1 MDTYSVTPPNPITFE
16 NHWLTSVDPSTNNTF
31 TVFQQPNHNKNNNND
46 SSSSTIPILKTSSS
60 NNTTTSANETNHHQS
75 SAPSSSS
82 RKMRIKK
89 NREPIFVTESPQNAY
104 KKKSKRSNNNN
115 NGSDYKDSSNSSSSP
130 SSNFDDDEDMD
141 DQDQLTSMYTKGM
154 TAKERRQIRNKI
166 SARNFRVRRKEYI
179 NQLENKV
186 DEQEDEIDQL
196 KQENKKLQALN
207 GQLME
212 EIMQLKLQQQSS
224 NITPLPSELKPPSQN
239 ELPEQQAMAVTPI
252 SSTSSHSPPNF
263 MDSLL
268 DFNLFNSIDFN
279 NTNTNDNDTNANN
292 NNNTTYLA
300 HALIPSFDLSRVLDD
315 KLSQPPS
322 SIGNQHELM
331 NMYPLLA
338 PALASIVIKHTF
350 TLHYVAYLSESFP
363 YNHTPSFSNKNNK
376 EVMDILRPDDW
387 MNAMTL
393 GYRPQVSANAGDEDS
408 DDDEHSNGVTE
419 SIPSH
424 MLEHDMATKRLKE
437 KWNKKHGIC
446 DPERCKDVLWTHY
459 PHYVYFR
466 LRGYSHEEIMVK
478 YKECMEKKHLQQ
490 QQKRI
495 KNVVSCNKLELMK
508 AFASVATTMVRNPTK
523 LPLITGVLQEAKII
537 PIHNPIK
544 KPSLF
549 TLKPAKYHS
558 TLKIRAK

>member
-1 MDTYSVTPPNPITFE
+1 MFI
-16 NHWLTSVDPSTNNTF
+16 
-31 TVFQQPNHNKNNNND
+31 
-46 SSSSTIPILKTSSS
+46 
-60 NNTTTSANETNHHQS
+60 
-75 SAPSSSS
+75 
-82 RKMRIKK
+82 
-89 NREPIFVTESPQNAY
+89 
-104 KKKSKRSNNNN
+104 
-115 NGSDYKDSSNSSSSP
+115 
-130 SSNFDDDEDMD
+130 
-141 DQDQLTSMYTKGM
+141 
-154 TAKERRQIRNKI
+154 
-166 SARNFRVRRKEYI
+166 EYI

-207 GQLME
+207 GQLMK
-212 EIMQLKLQQQSS
+212 EIMQLKLQQQPS
-224 NITPLPSELKPPSQN
+224 NITPLPSELKPLPQN
-239 ELPEQQAMAVTPI
+239 ELPEQQTMAITPI

-279 NTNTNDNDTNANN
+279 DTNNNNTGANN

-322 SIGNQHELM
+322 SIENQHELM

-338 PALASIVIKHTF
+338 PALASIVIRHTF

-363 YNHTPSFSNKNNK
+363 YNYTPSFSNKNNK
-376 EVMDILRPDDW
+376 VMDILRPDDW

-393 GYRPQVSANAGDEDS
+393 GYRPQVSTIGGNAGDEDS
-408 DDDEHSNGVTE
+408 DDDEHNNGTTE
-419 SIPSH
+419 SIPTH

-437 KWNKKHGIC
+437 KWNKKYSIC
-446 DPERCKDVLWTHY
+446 DPEQCKDVLWTHY
-459 PHYVYFR
+459 PHYVFLR

-478 YKECMEKKHLQQ
+478 YKECMEKRHLQQ

-495 KNVVSCNKLELMK
+495 KNAVSCNKLELMK
-508 AFASVATTMVRNPTK
+508 AFTSVATTMVRNPTK
-523 LPLITGVLQEAKII
+523 LPLITGVLQEAKIL
-537 PIHNPIK
+537 PIHNPTK
-544 KPSLF
+544 KSSPF
-549 TLKPAKYHS
+549 TLKSTKYHS